1 MRGTTIAVLLF
12 VIAALAVPALA
23 ADDEKYGYIKVEN
36 MDIILDKDQASINL
50 EYTLDEPTRVIV
62 LLLGKQDLKN
72 RILKIVNYEDAEVTR
87 LDMDSAEL
95 VVDDVSYNYGRGIY
109 WFPDHQFNVI
119 ILNNK
124 GDEVDEFSTNKNMY
138 TYKGSL
144 LPGLYYWKLLVDDDW
159 LYTGKFIINKN

>member
-1 MRGTTIAVLLF
+1 MRGTTIAVLLV

-119 ILNNK
+119 IPTLRIITPQTSK
-124 GDEVDEFSTNKNMY
+124 EFSSTSEITHGMGYFDN
-138 TYKGSL
+138 
-144 LPGLYYWKLLVDDDW
+144 
-159 LYTGKFIINKN
+159 